1 MVHKIAQT
9 ILCLQNYLTVQL
21 HRTIKHNICASI
33 QKMSIGNIYKPSNNH
48 QTIKRKLN
56 KQKALGDKDPL
67 IDSRQIQ
74 YYQKIKFYIINEIL

>member
-1 MVHKIAQT
+1 M
-9 ILCLQNYLTVQL
+9 QL
-21 HRTIKHNICASI
+21 HSTFKHNICAAI
-33 QKMSIGNIYKPSNNH
+33 QKMSIGNIYKTSNNH